1 MARPSPVTVPADVA
15 FDDGV
20 HLLGTVLWF
29 DSPRERD
36 LCFVSHARTG
46 RFPAHRKV
54 LCTQATARLAQ
65 RRLAQADLLVS
76 PFSRPFSLGE
86 LSIELFPAGHML
98 GSASVLVGH
107 GRRAI
112 VYAGDIHLPGART
125 AERAQ
130 VRACDTLVVS
140 CPYGDPAIRL
150 PDREEAEAAVLK
162 WVKRTLDQGTTPVL
176 LADRL
181 GKAQDLLHLLGD
193 AGIGVRTHRSIYDA
207 TTLYREFGRS
217 FPGVRRFVGTPARD
231 EVLVWP
237 TGLRTSPSIGRM
249 RRQLRVAVCSGRA
262 AFEAASLKRQY
273 RAAAAFP
280 LSCHSG
286 YGALREY
293 IRATGPGRVLLH
305 RGRVDACAAALRAEG
320 VDASPL
326 TGPEQL
332 SLL

>member
-1 MARPSPVTVPADVA
+1 MGRSSAVA
-15 FDDGV
+15 MPEVVFDDGV
-20 HLLGTVLWF
+20 QLLGTVLWF

-46 RFPAHRKV
+46 RFPPHRKV

-98 GSASVLVGH
+98 GSASVRVGH
-107 GRRAI
+107 AGRTI

-130 VRACDTLVVS
+130 VRSCDTLVVA
-140 CPYGDPAIRL
+140 CPYGDPEIRL
-150 PDREEAEAAVLK
+150 PEREEAEAALLK
-162 WVKRTLDQGTTPVL
+162 WVGRTVDSGATPVL

-181 GKAQDLLHLLGD
+181 GKAQDLLQLLGE
-193 AGIGVRTHRSIYDA
+193 AGVGVRAHRSIHEA
-207 TTLYREFGRS
+207 TAIYREFGRS
-217 FPGVRRFVGTPARD
+217 FPGVRRFRGTPARD
-231 EVLVWP
+231 EALVWP
-237 TGLRTSPSIGRM
+237 IELRSSPSIGRM
-249 RRQLRVAVCSGRA
+249 RRQLRIAVCSGRA
-262 AFEAASLKRQY
+262 AFEEGALKRQY
-273 RAAAAFP
+273 RAQAAFP
-280 LSCHSG
+280 ISCHSG

-293 IRATGPGRVLLH
+293 IRATGPEQVLLH
-305 RGRVDACAAALRAEG
+305 SGRTEACAAALQADG
-320 VDASPL
+320 VNAAVL

-332 SLL
+332 SLV

>member
-1 MARPSPVTVPADVA
+1 MARPARVGTPDVA

-36 LCFVSHARTG
+36 LCFVGHARSG
-46 RFPAHRKV
+46 RVPAHRKV

-65 RRLAQADLLVS
+65 RRLARADLLVS
-76 PFSRPFSLGE
+76 PCSRPFSLGE
-86 LSIELFPAGHML
+86 LTIELFPAGHML

-107 GRRAI
+107 GGRAI

-130 VRACDTLVVS
+130 VRPCDTLVVS
-140 CPYGDPAIRL
+140 CPYGDPALRM

-162 WVKRTLDQGTTPVL
+162 WVGRTLDDGATPVL

-181 GKAQDLLHLLGD
+181 GKAQDLLHLLGE
-193 AGIGVRTHRSIYDA
+193 AGVPVRTHRSIHEAMAIYQ
-207 TTLYREFGRS
+207 EFGRS
-217 FPGVRRFVGTPARD
+217 FPGVRRFRGTPARG
-231 EVLVWP
+231 EAVVWP
-237 TGLRTSPSIGRM
+237 IGLRSSTSIGRM
-249 RRQLRVAVCSGRA
+249 RRQLRIAVCSGRA
-262 AFEAASLKRQY
+262 LFEGSALKRQY
-273 RAAAAFP
+273 RAQATFP

-286 YGALREY
+286 YDALLQY
-293 IRATGPGRVLLH
+293 VRATAPAKVLLH
-305 RGRVDACAAALRAEG
+305 RGRVKECAAALQAEG
-320 VDASPL
+320 FDAMPL

-332 SLL
+332 SLV